1 MMLEA
6 KALLAQV
13 GVFVAGLALSIV
25 VGMFLAAHL
34 DGAGGLLL
42 ATLIGG
48 TGLLA
53 GAVFSQVVHDHIL
66 ISEPEIPLPPA
77 APPPSS
83 SSKKKK

>member
-1 MMLEA
+1 MLLEV
-6 KALLAQV
+6 KATLAQM
-13 GVFVAGLALSIV
+13 GVFVAGLTLSLL

-34 DGAGGLLL
+34 EGAGGLLL

-53 GAVFSQVVHDHIL
+53 AAVFSQVVHDHIL

-77 APPPSS
+77 PPPS